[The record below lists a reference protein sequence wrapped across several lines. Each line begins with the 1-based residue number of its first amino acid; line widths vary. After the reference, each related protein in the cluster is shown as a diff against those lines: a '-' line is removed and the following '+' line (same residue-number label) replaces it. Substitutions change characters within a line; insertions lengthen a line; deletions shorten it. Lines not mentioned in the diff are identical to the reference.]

1 MIGRAGALLLPL
13 LRQVFNLIDSHAHL
27 NHEDLLADLPGVL
40 ARAAEAGV
48 ETMLV
53 PGFDL
58 ISSRKAVE
66 LAEVHPQ
73 ILAAVGIHPHD
84 AQFVDDA
91 VMTELRQ
98 LAQHPKVVAIGE
110 IGLDFYRDK
119 SPHPAQQE
127 AFARQIRLARELGKP
142 IIIHQ
147 REAAAETKEI
157 FLTEKAGELGGVWH
171 CFSGGLELMAFVVEQ
186 GFCLGIA
193 GPVTFP
199 KAHQLAAVAAQVPA
213 DNLLIETDC
222 PYLSPHPHRGQVN
235 EPSRLPL
242 IAQKVADLRVEKLED
257 MVAQTIANFQRLFK

>member
-1 MIGRAGALLLPL
+1 M
-13 LRQVFNLIDSHAHL
+13 IDSHAHL

-53 PGFDL
+53 PGYDL
-58 ISSRKAVE
+58 ASSRKAVE
-66 LAEVHPQ
+66 LAAAHPQ
-73 ILAAVGIHPHD
+73 LLAAVGIHPHD

-91 VMTELRQ
+91 VITELTQ

-119 SPHPAQQE
+119 SPRPAQQE
-127 AFARQIRLARELGKP
+127 TFARQIRLARELGKP

-147 REAAAETKEI
+147 REAEAETKEI
-157 FLTEKAGELGGVWH
+157 FLAEKAEELGGVWH
-171 CFSGGLELMAFVVEQ
+171 CFSGGLELMAFVVYQ
-186 GFCLGIA
+186 NFCLGIA

-213 DNLLIETDC
+213 NNLLIETDC
-222 PYLSPHPHRGQVN
+222 PYLSPHPYRGQVN

-242 IAQKVADLRVEKLED
+242 IAQRVAELRNQSSEELEKITRE
-257 MVAQTIANFQRLFK
+257 NFQRIFTKP

>member
-1 MIGRAGALLLPL
+1 
-13 LRQVFNLIDSHAHL
+13 
-27 NHEDLLADLPGVL
+27 
-40 ARAAEAGV
+40 
-48 ETMLV
+48 MLV

-58 ISSRKAVE
+58 VSSRKAVA
-66 LAEVHPQ
+66 LAEAHPQ

-84 AQFVDDA
+84 AKFVDDA
-91 VMTELRQ
+91 ALAELKQ

-119 SPHPAQQE
+119 SPRPVQRE

-147 REAAAETKEI
+147 REAEAEAREI
-157 FLTEKAGELGGVWH
+157 FLAEKAGELGGVWH

-222 PYLSPHPHRGQVN
+222 PYLSPHPYRGKVN

-242 IAQKVADLRVEKLED
+242 IAQKVADLRTEKLED
-257 MVAQTIANFQRLFK
+257 IVEITAGNFLRLFK